1 MQKWTSGAQLR
12 FQHPRHAPQYY
23 QAQGEAVSSSVCL
36 FAGLATTCFH
46 RVVLKYLAWR
56 AGTDFRVFV
65 FQNCVIFKTGV
76 GYLQSVVFTEPLW
89 NEFTPHPI
97 FPHRYVVVSSKKI
110 WHLPFISFV
119 TVWPFSGWQ
128 NVISRADTVLV
139 IVEGVRN
146 MCFSRC
152 GQIQLVSA
160 HFGFQP
166 FWWLARP
173 LRQCHIDTT
182 ATEASSKSASRRTGV
197 YRRARANLQRELPN
211 VAKEASKKISMV
223 CLLCFPSFRKNG
235 N

>member
-1 MQKWTSGAQLR
+1 MQKWTRSAQLR
-12 FQHPRHAPQYY
+12 FQHRRHAPQYY
-23 QAQGEAVSSSVCL
+23 QAQGEAVSSSVCRP
-36 FAGLATTCFH
+36 CN
-46 RVVLKYLAWR
+46 YLLPPS
-56 AGTDFRVFV
+56 GIKVFV
-65 FQNCVIFKTGV
+65 LGGLELIFAFLHIKIALFSKLVLDTFKV
-76 GYLQSVVFTEPLW
+76 SSLPNLCEMNLRLTQF
-89 NEFTPHPI
+89 
-97 FPHRYVVVSSKKI
+97 FPHRYVVVSSKKV
-110 WHLPFISFV
+110 WHLPFISLV

-128 NVISRADTVLV
+128 NIISRADTVLV

-182 ATEASSKSASRRTGV
+182 ATEASSKSTSRRTGV
-197 YRRARANLQRELPN
+197 YRRARVNLQRELPN
-211 VAKEASKKISMV
+211 VAKEASKKLSMV
-223 CLLCFPSFRKNG
+223 CFAYYDFPLRKNG